1 MNERIR
7 ILCQF
12 SIMLPDMQL
21 VRYEERWSMKEISCF
36 PDEEMM
42 TTKWKSASCDPSES
56 QGKGL
61 EIRLR
66 QDCGIHPGAGLWV
79 RWCDKILTL
88 SKWSIELSFSEKGA
102 AANTDWANESESY
115 DWYRNFIHDLNF
127 FCSLCFHL
135 TNVFVYKLCMGEQFY
150 ESLKLRKLPVSTR
163 FNLTV
168 TDS

>member
-1 MNERIR
+1 MKKDSPWRKLVVFQMKRWWQQNGNQLAAIPVKANIR
-7 ILCQF
+7 
-12 SIMLPDMQL
+12 DW
-21 VRYEERWSMKEISCF
+21 RWE
-36 PDEEMM
+36 
-42 TTKWKSASCDPSES
+42 
-56 QGKGL
+56 
-61 EIRLR
+61 LR
-66 QDCGIHPGAGLWV
+66 QDYEIHPGAGLWV

-102 AANTDWANESESY
+102 AASIDWANESESY